1 MMKEEQLLRLQQH
14 FRKYTEDY
22 TEEPATPAPHLKLDF
37 SDNHGHRVFLHIGE
51 TDINAKKPHAT
62 FMHCYAVKKKYSPGR
77 AKQAF
82 SLRIMAS
89 GRR

>member
-1 MMKEEQLLRLQQH
+1 M
-14 FRKYTEDY
+14 
-22 TEEPATPAPHLKLDF
+22 
-37 SDNHGHRVFLHIGE
+37 FLHIGE

-77 AKQAF
+77 VEQVF
-82 SLRIMAS
+82 SLQNMAS